1 MSAAPCSVF
10 YSAGWYFNL
19 FTIRSILLFGIFSS
33 AFAVGLEKVGRL
45 DASRGLPG
53 AEISAYVPDQK
64 ILVTTSGDNSVSV
77 ISLEE
82 PSTPRILDILPFRG
96 EVPSVAAYRDFLA
109 VAETNIPETSPGW
122 IHLFQVKDRKLVKVR
137 TFSTGPQ
144 PDMVAFSPDGKTI
157 LVACE
162 GEADMDVGVDPEGS
176 VGFIDLSE
184 GVENATSRE
193 LPFGAFDS
201 LSLAGAGVRLAGPGS
216 YLQNLE
222 PEYIAFSPDGK
233 SAFVSLQE
241 NNAVAKIDVAKREI
255 EKIWGLGAVDHSQ
268 KGNAFDYRKDG
279 KISLENA
286 PVRGELQPDGVAAF
300 EWGGKL
306 YFLTADE
313 GASRDDSFYSDE
325 TRAET
330 LLRAGRL
337 DKSVFTA
344 SLVRKLGK
352 LPIDAENPCDGNE
365 PCRYLNTFGGR
376 SMSLFDG
383 ETGARIW
390 NSGETI
396 EKISAQKYPE
406 RFNANSKKKKAKP
419 DARSEKKGPEP
430 ENVTVGTLRGVPYA
444 FLGMERSSGIAIFR
458 LENPETPQLEYY
470 VETPE
475 DRGPE
480 GILFVSA
487 EDSPLPGEPLLIV
500 GYEYGES
507 LVVYRII
514 Y

>member
-1 MSAAPCSVF
+1 MQ
-10 YSAGWYFNL
+10 
-19 FTIRSILLFGIFSS
+19 
-33 AFAVGLEKVGRL
+33 LEKVGRL
-45 DASRGLPG
+45 DVSQGLPG
-53 AEISAYVPDQK
+53 AEISAYVADSK

-77 ISLEE
+77 ISLED
-82 PSTPRILDILPFRG
+82 PSTPRILDVLPFRG
-96 EVPSVAAYRDFLA
+96 DVTSVASHRNFLV
-109 VAETNIPETSPGW
+109 VAEMNIPETSPGW
-122 IHLFQVKDRKLVKVR
+122 IHLYQVENRNLVKLR
-137 TFSTGPQ
+137 TFSTGPH
-144 PDMVAFSPDGKTI
+144 PDMVAFSPDGKTV

-162 GEADMDVGVDPEGS
+162 GEMDSDTRVDPEGS
-176 VGFIDLSE
+176 VGFIDLSD

-193 LPFGAFDS
+193 LTFGAFDS
-201 LSLAGAGVRLAGPGS
+201 LSLAGAGVRLAGPGN

-233 SAFVSLQE
+233 SAFVTLQE
-241 NNAVAKIDVAKREI
+241 NNAVAKIDIGKKRI
-255 EKIWGLGAVDHSQ
+255 ERIWGLGAVDHSQ

-286 PVRGELQPDGVAAF
+286 PIRGELQPDGVAAF
-300 EWGGKL
+300 ERNGKL

-325 TRAET
+325 TRAEK
-330 LLRAGRL
+330 LFRADRL
-337 DKSVFTA
+337 DKGVFSEA
-344 SLVRKLGK
+344 LVRKLGK

-383 ETGARIW
+383 ETGTRIW

-396 EKISAQKYPE
+396 EKISAQKYSE
-406 RFNANSKKKKAKP
+406 RFNANSKKKKSEP
-419 DARSEKKGPEP
+419 DSRSGKKGPEP
-430 ENVTVGTLRGVPYA
+430 ENVAVGMLRGVPYA
-444 FLGMERSSGIAIFR
+444 FLGMERSSGIAVFR
-458 LENPETPQLEYY
+458 LENPEKPELAYY
-470 VETPE
+470 VESSE

-480 GILFVSA
+480 GILFVPA
-487 EDSPLPGEPLLIV
+487 EKSPLLGEPLLIV
-500 GYEYGES
+500 GYEYGKS